1 MRNYRKS
8 LKRSLLAALTLT
20 SIASACLAQE
30 KPIPPPPFEQ
40 TSESP
45 ATAWS
50 VAALSRDARGIPQAA
65 DPEAGTAPQNAAS
78 PATPATTP
86 QAPPAPQAT
95 APSSSPPNQTATQ
108 PAQTSQNKA
117 ETAGQATSKDR
128 LFYTLPNFLTLE
140 NAGQV
145 PPMSAGEKFKAVTRS
160 SFDPAQ
166 FAWYGLLAGI
176 SQADNSEP
184 GYGQGAQGYAKRYGA
199 AFGDGVIEGYMVG
212 AAMPALFRQDP
223 RYFQSGKGGFWR
235 RTYYAVSR
243 IVVTRGDNGNNQFN
257 ASEILGSA
265 LGAGISTYSYHP
277 HADKTL
283 RNTANVW
290 GTQMSY
296 DTLSFVVKEFWPDIR
311 RKIHKSKTDQ
321 QP

>member
-8 LKRSLLAALTLT
+8 LKRSLLAALALS

-30 KPIPPPPFEQ
+30 KPIPPPFEQ

-45 ATAWS
+45 ATAS
-50 VAALSRDARGIPQAA
+50 SAATLSPDAGRIPQGAEA
-65 DPEAGTAPQNAAS
+65 EAGAAPQNATS
-78 PATPATTP
+78 PATTP
-86 QAPPAPQAT
+86 QTTTP
-95 APSSSPPNQTATQ
+95 PSSPSNQTATP
-108 PAQTSQNKA
+108 PAQTAQNKA
-117 ETAGQATSKDR
+117 ESTGQATSKDR

-166 FAWYGLLAGI
+166 FAWYGLLSGI
-176 SQADNSEP
+176 SQAENSEP

-212 AAMPALFRQDP
+212 AAIPSLFRQDP

-235 RTYYAVSR
+235 RTGYAVSR
-243 IVVTRGDNGNNQFN
+243 IIITRGDSGNNQFN
-257 ASEILGSA
+257 VSEILGSG

-283 RNTANVW
+283 SNTANVW

-296 DTLSFVVKEFWPDIR
+296 DVLSFFVKEFWPDIR
-311 RKIHKSKTDQ
+311 RKIHKNKTDQ
-321 QP
+321 QQP

>member
-8 LKRSLLAALTLT
+8 LKRSLLAALALS

-30 KPIPPPPFEQ
+30 KPIPPPFEQ

-45 ATAWS
+45 ATAS
-50 VAALSRDARGIPQAA
+50 SAATLSPDAGRIPQAA
-65 DPEAGTAPQNAAS
+65 EAEPGAAPQNATS
-78 PATPATTP
+78 PATTP
-86 QAPPAPQAT
+86 QTTTP
-95 APSSSPPNQTATQ
+95 PSSPSNQTATP
-108 PAQTSQNKA
+108 PAQTAQNKA
-117 ETAGQATSKDR
+117 ESTGQATSKDR

-166 FAWYGLLAGI
+166 FAWYGLLSGI
-176 SQADNSEP
+176 SQAENSEP

-212 AAMPALFRQDP
+212 AAMPSLFRQDP

-235 RTYYAVSR
+235 RTGYAVSR
-243 IVVTRGDNGNNQFN
+243 IIITRGDSGNNQFN
-257 ASEILGSA
+257 VSEILGSG

-283 RNTANVW
+283 SNTANVW

-296 DTLSFVVKEFWPDIR
+296 DVLSFFVKEFWPDIR
-311 RKIHKSKTDQ
+311 RKIHKNKTDQ
-321 QP
+321 QQP

>member
-8 LKRSLLAALTLT
+8 SKLSLLAALTLS

-30 KPIPPPPFEQ
+30 QPITPPPPEQ
-40 TSESP
+40 SSQPP
-45 ATAWS
+45 ATAS
-50 VAALSRDARGIPQAA
+50 SASTLSPDGRGIPEAA
-65 DPEAGTAPQNAAS
+65 DPEANTAPQNASS
-78 PATPATTP
+78 PSTPATTP
-86 QAPPAPQAT
+86 QTT
-95 APSSSPPNQTATQ
+95 APSSTPANQTATQ
-108 PAQTSQNKA
+108 PAQPTQNKA
-117 ETAGQATSKDR
+117 ESTGQATSKDR

-145 PPMSAGEKFKAVTRS
+145 PPMSAGEKFRAVTRS

-166 FAWYGLLAGI
+166 FAWYGLLSGI
-176 SQADNSEP
+176 SQAENSEP
-184 GYGQGAQGYAKRYGA
+184 GYGQGAQGYGKRYGA

-212 AAMPALFRQDP
+212 AAMSALFRQDP

-235 RTYYAVSR
+235 RTGYAVSR
-243 IVVTRGDNGNNQFN
+243 IVITRGDSGNNQFN
-257 ASEILGSA
+257 VSEILGSG

-283 RNTANVW
+283 SNTANVW

-296 DTLSFVVKEFWPDIR
+296 DALAFFVKEFWPDIR
-311 RKIHKSKTDQ
+311 RKIHKNKTDQ

>member
-8 LKRSLLAALTLT
+8 LKRSLLAALTLS

-30 KPIPPPPFEQ
+30 KPILPPPFEQ

-45 ATAWS
+45 AAAS
-50 VAALSRDARGIPQAA
+50 SAAALSPDAGRIPQAA
-65 DPEAGTAPQNAAS
+65 EAGAPQNAAS

-86 QAPPAPQAT
+86 QTTAPP
-95 APSSSPPNQTATQ
+95 SSPSNQTAAQ

-117 ETAGQATSKDR
+117 ESTGQATSKDR

-166 FAWYGLLAGI
+166 FAWYGLLSGI

-184 GYGQGAQGYAKRYGA
+184 GYGQGAEGYAKRYGA
-199 AFGDGVIEGYMVG
+199 ALGDGVIEGYMVG

-235 RTYYAVSR
+235 RTGYAVSR
-243 IVVTRGDNGNNQFN
+243 IVITRGDSGNHQFN
-257 ASEILGSA
+257 VSEILGSG

-283 RNTANVW
+283 SNTANVW

-296 DTLSFVVKEFWPDIR
+296 DALSFVVKEFWPDIR
-311 RKIHKSKTDQ
+311 RKIHKNKTDQ
-321 QP
+321 QQP

>member
-1 MRNYRKS
+1 
-8 LKRSLLAALTLT
+8 
-20 SIASACLAQE
+20 
-30 KPIPPPPFEQ
+30 
-40 TSESP
+40 
-45 ATAWS
+45 
-50 VAALSRDARGIPQAA
+50 
-65 DPEAGTAPQNAAS
+65 
-78 PATPATTP
+78 
-86 QAPPAPQAT
+86 
-95 APSSSPPNQTATQ
+95 
-108 PAQTSQNKA
+108 
-117 ETAGQATSKDR
+117 
-128 LFYTLPNFLTLE
+128 
-140 NAGQV
+140 
-145 PPMSAGEKFKAVTRS
+145 MSAGEKFKAVTRS

-243 IVVTRGDNGNNQFN
+243 IVVTRGDSGNNQFN

-283 RNTANVW
+283 RNTADVW

-296 DTLSFVVKEFWPDIR
+296 DALSFVVKEFWPDIR
-311 RKIHKSKTDQ
+311 RKIHKNKTDQ